1 MFFFSQQRK
10 KVHELHDE
18 MWHVKNTK
26 HNVFSVTGRY
36 YNSLF
41 IDHIK
46 TAESMET
53 YPKPSQTSKSS
64 IRKDLKE
71 LGNLLNVAQSLP
83 QPSSAAHS
91 FLIASMN

>member
-10 KVHELHDE
+10 KVHELRDE

-26 HNVFSVTGRY
+26 HNVFSVT
-36 YNSLF
+36 
-41 IDHIK
+41 DHIK

-53 YPKPSQTSKSS
+53 YPKPSQTSKSG

-91 FLIASMN
+91 FPIASMN